1 MGRHGTIAG
10 RKAAQD
16 SKRAATFTKYAKLI
30 TVAAKDGGDPDYNPG
45 LRTAIEKAKGIG
57 MPNDN
62 IKRAIMKGT
71 GELAG
76 ESYEEMT
83 FEGYGAGGVAV
94 IVECLSDNRNRAV
107 SSVQHDF
114 DKFGGSFGKPGCV
127 SFMFERKGVF
137 TVEKTD
143 ELTEDDLMMLALDAG
158 AEDVKSY
165 EDSFELLCAPESFN
179 DLSDALKANGISFID
194 ANIDFV
200 PNVSTTPTDEA
211 AIKNLKK
218 FVASLEDNDDVQ
230 NVYTNCTIDLYEE

>member
-1 MGRHGTIAG
+1 
-10 RKAAQD
+10 
-16 SKRAATFTKYAKLI
+16 
-30 TVAAKDGGDPDYNPG
+30 
-45 LRTAIEKAKGIG
+45 
-57 MPNDN
+57 
-62 IKRAIMKGT
+62 
-71 GELAG
+71 
-76 ESYEEMT
+76 
-83 FEGYGAGGVAV
+83 
-94 IVECLSDNRNRAV
+94 
-107 SSVQHDF
+107 
-114 DKFGGSFGKPGCV
+114 
-127 SFMFERKGVF
+127 
-137 TVEKTD
+137 
-143 ELTEDDLMMLALDAG
+143 MLALDAG